1 MTTLNDPSSDEL
13 SEISFAT
20 VDELELAWKPLTA
33 DESVRAGA
41 LLLQA
46 SNYLR
51 QIAVN
56 NGQSIDDNIISDQT
70 GVYGANVKMVV
81 ISAVQRSLASPIDM
95 MPDAS
100 QWSQSA
106 SPYSE
111 SMSFSGNVS
120 STLYFKDK
128 ELKLLGL
135 GSVSGNL
142 GIAVLRGVR

>member
-1 MTTLNDPSSDEL
+1 MNPAQN
-13 SEISFAT
+13 SFAT
-20 VDELELAWKPLTA
+20 VQELMDSWKVLTA
-33 DESVRAGA
+33 DEQARAET

-51 QIAVN
+51 QVAFN
-56 NGQSIDDNIISDQT
+56 NGQDLDDNIAADPT
-70 GVYGANVKMVV
+70 GVYEANVKTVV
-81 ISAVQRSLASPIDM
+81 MSAVQRSLASPTDM

-128 ELKLLGL
+128 EFKLLGL
-135 GSVSGNL
+135 MGSVSGRQST
-142 GIAVLRGVR
+142 GILRGVR

>member
-1 MTTLNDPSSDEL
+1 MGTAQN
-13 SEISFAT
+13 SFAT
-20 VDELELAWKPLTA
+20 VDELAASWKALTI
-33 DESVRAGA
+33 EEQSRAEV

-51 QIAVN
+51 QIAYN
-56 NGQSIDDNIISDQT
+56 NGKDIDDNIIADPT
-70 GVYGANVKMVV
+70 GVYEANVKTVV
-81 ISAVQRSLASPIDM
+81 MSAVQRSLASPTDM
-95 MPDAS
+95 MPEAS

-135 GSVSGNL
+135 GSISGSSKT
-142 GIAVLRGVR
+142 GILRGVR

>member
-1 MTTLNDPSSDEL
+1 MATAQNSLASVSDL
-13 SEISFAT
+13 MA
-20 VDELELAWKPLTA
+20 AWKPLSA
-33 DESVRAGA
+33 EDQARAEV

-51 QIAVN
+51 QIAYN
-56 NGQSIDDNIISDQT
+56 NGKDIDDNIIADPT

-81 ISAVQRSLASPIDM
+81 TSAVQRSLASPVDM
-95 MPDAS
+95 VPDAS
-100 QWSQSA
+100 QWTQSA

-120 STLYFKDK
+120 ATLFFKDK

-135 GSVSGNL
+135 GSVSGTYKT
-142 GIAVLRGVR
+142 GVLRGVRG

>member
-1 MTTLNDPSSDEL
+1 MATPSET
-13 SEISFAT
+13 SFAT
-20 VDELELAWKPLTA
+20 VADLEAAWKPLTA
-33 DESVRAGA
+33 DEEARAEV

-51 QIAVN
+51 QIAIN
-56 NGQSIDDNIISDQT
+56 NGRDIDDNIIADPS

-81 ISAVQRSLASPIDM
+81 TSAVQRSIASPVDM

-111 SMSFSGNVS
+111 SMSFAGNVS

-142 GIAVLRGVR
+142 GISVLRGVR

>member
-1 MTTLNDPSSDEL
+1 MAAQKPSQ
-13 SEISFAT
+13 ISFAS
-20 VDELELAWKPLTA
+20 VAELETAWKSLTA
-33 DESVRAGA
+33 DEESRAEA

-51 QIAVN
+51 QIAYN
-56 NGQSIDDNIISDQT
+56 NGKDIDDNILADST
-70 GVYGANVKMVV
+70 GVYEANVKTVV
-81 ISAVQRSLASPIDM
+81 MSAVQRSLASPVDM

-100 QWSQSA
+100 QFSQSA

-135 GSVSGNL
+135 GSVSGSSKL
-142 GIAVLRGVR
+142 GLLRGVR

>member
-1 MTTLNDPSSDEL
+1 MQPAKS
-13 SEISFAT
+13 SFAT
-20 VDELELAWKPLTA
+20 VSELEASWKPLTIEEQA
-33 DESVRAGA
+33 RAEV

-56 NGQSIDDNIISDQT
+56 NGKDLDDNVEGDPT

-81 ISAVQRSLASPIDM
+81 MSAVQRSIASPIDM

-120 STLYFKDK
+120 ATLYFKDK

-142 GIAVLRGVR
+142 GVSIMRGVR

>member
-1 MTTLNDPSSDEL
+1 MAVQKPSET
-13 SEISFAT
+13 SFAT
-20 VDELELAWKPLTA
+20 VTELEASWKPLTA
-33 DESVRAGA
+33 DEESRAEA

-51 QIAVN
+51 QIAYN
-56 NGQSIDDNIISDQT
+56 NGKDLDDNINGDPS
-70 GVYGANVKMVV
+70 GVYEANVKMVV
-81 ISAVQRSLASPIDM
+81 MSAVQRSLASPVDM

-100 QWSQSA
+100 QRSQSA
-106 SPYSE
+106 TPYSE

-120 STLYFKDK
+120 STLYFKEK

-142 GIAVLRGVR
+142 GISVLRGVR

>member
-1 MTTLNDPSSDEL
+1 MAKT
-13 SEISFAT
+13 SESSFAT
-20 VDELELAWKPLTA
+20 VADLEAAWKPLTL
-33 DESVRAGA
+33 DEKARAEV

-51 QIAVN
+51 QIAYN
-56 NGQSIDDNIISDQT
+56 NQKDIDDLILADST

-81 ISAVQRSLASPIDM
+81 TSSVQRSIASPVDM

-106 SPYSE
+106 TPYSE

-128 ELKLLGL
+128 ELKLLGI
-135 GSVSGNL
+135 GSVAGNL
-142 GIAVLRGVR
+142 SVSVLRGVR

>member
-1 MTTLNDPSSDEL
+1 MALQKPSEVSL
-13 SEISFAT
+13 AT
-20 VDELELAWKPLTA
+20 VSDLEGAWKSLTT
-33 DESVRAGA
+33 DEKARAEI

-51 QIAVN
+51 QIAYN
-56 NGQSIDDNIISDQT
+56 NGKDLDDNIDADPT
-70 GVYGANVKMVV
+70 GVYGANAKMVV
-81 ISAVQRSLASPIDM
+81 ISAAQRSLASPVDM
-95 MPDAS
+95 MPEAS

-120 STLYFKDK
+120 STLYFKEK

-135 GSVSGNL
+135 GSISGNL
-142 GIAVLRGVR
+142 GISVLRGIR

>member
-1 MTTLNDPSSDEL
+1 MGTAQN
-13 SEISFAT
+13 SFAS
-20 VDELELAWKPLTA
+20 VGELMQAWKALPPNDQA
-33 DESVRAGA
+33 RAET

-51 QIAVN
+51 QIAFN
-56 NGQSIDDNIISDQT
+56 NGKDIDDNINADPT
-70 GVYGANVKMVV
+70 GVYEANVKMVV
-81 ISAVQRSLASPIDM
+81 ISAVQRSLASPVDM

-142 GIAVLRGVR
+142 KTGLLRGVR

>member
-1 MTTLNDPSSDEL
+1 MSQIAQS
-13 SEISFAT
+13 SFAT
-20 VDELELAWKPLTA
+20 TQELMEVWKPLTIDEQARA
-33 DESVRAGA
+33 DA

-51 QIAVN
+51 QVAYN
-56 NGQSIDDNIISDQT
+56 NAQDIDDNIAADQT
-70 GVYGANVKMVV
+70 GVYEANVKTVV
-81 ISAVQRSLASPIDM
+81 LSAVQRSIASPVDM

-111 SMSFSGNVS
+111 SMSFSGNAS

-135 GSVSGNL
+135 GSVSGRM
-142 GIAVLRGVR
+142 GVSVLRGVR

>member
-1 MTTLNDPSSDEL
+1 MVTPSET
-13 SEISFAT
+13 SFAT
-20 VDELELAWKPLTA
+20 VTDLEAAWKPLTA
-33 DESVRAGA
+33 DEEARAEV

-51 QIAVN
+51 QIAMN
-56 NGQSIDDNIISDQT
+56 NGKDLDDNISADPT

-81 ISAVQRSLASPIDM
+81 TSAVQRSIASPIDM
-95 MPDAS
+95 VPDAS

-111 SMSFSGNVS
+111 SMTFAGNVS
-120 STLYFKDK
+120 STLYFKEK

-142 GIAVLRGVR
+142 GISVLRGVR

>member
-1 MTTLNDPSSDEL
+1 MATQKLSQTSLAQVSDLEASWKTLTIDDK
-13 SEISFAT
+13 A
-20 VDELELAWKPLTA
+20 
-33 DESVRAGA
+33 RAEV

-51 QIAVN
+51 QIAFN
-56 NGQSIDDNIISDQT
+56 NSKDLDDMIKADPT
-70 GVYGANVKMVV
+70 GVYGANVRLVV
-81 ISAVQRSLASPIDM
+81 VSAVQREMASPVDM

-111 SMSFSGNVS
+111 SMSFSGNVT

-135 GSVSGNL
+135 GSVSGKVS
-142 GIAVLRGVR
+142 ISVMRGVR

>member
-1 MTTLNDPSSDEL
+1 MATQKLSQTSLAQVSD
-13 SEISFAT
+13 
-20 VDELELAWKPLTA
+20 LEASWKPLDIRSDQT
-33 DESVRAGA
+33 RAEV

-51 QIAVN
+51 QIAFN
-56 NGQSIDDNIISDQT
+56 NGKDLDDMIKADPT
-70 GVYGANVKMVV
+70 GVYGANVRLVLV
-81 ISAVQRSLASPIDM
+81 SAVQREMTSPVDM

-111 SMSFSGNVS
+111 SMSFSGNVT
-120 STLYFKDK
+120 STIYFKDK

-135 GSVSGNL
+135 GSVSGK
-142 GIAVLRGVR
+142 VSTSVMRGVR

>member
-1 MTTLNDPSSDEL
+1 MTKANNSL
-13 SEISFAT
+13 AT
-20 VDELELAWKPLTA
+20 VAELEAAWKPLTI
-33 DESVRAGA
+33 DEQARAEV

-51 QIAVN
+51 QIAAN
-56 NGQSIDDNIISDQT
+56 NSKDLDDNINADPT

-81 ISAVQRSLASPIDM
+81 LSAVQRSIASPIDM
-95 MPDAS
+95 MPDAT

-106 SPYSE
+106 TPYSE
-111 SMSFSGNVS
+111 SMSFIGNSS

-142 GIAVLRGVR
+142 SISVLRGVR

>member
-1 MTTLNDPSSDEL
+1 MTKANNSL
-13 SEISFAT
+13 AT
-20 VDELELAWKPLTA
+20 VAELEAAWKPLTA
-33 DESVRAGA
+33 DEQARAEV

-51 QIAVN
+51 QIAAN
-56 NGQSIDDNIISDQT
+56 NNKDLDDNINADPT

-81 ISAVQRSLASPIDM
+81 LSAVQRSIASPIDM
-95 MPDAS
+95 MPDAT

-106 SPYSE
+106 TPYSE
-111 SMSFSGNVS
+111 SMSFIGNSS

-142 GIAVLRGVR
+142 SISVLRGVR

>member
-1 MTTLNDPSSDEL
+1 MQPADK
-13 SEISFAT
+13 SFAT
-20 VDELELAWKPLTA
+20 VTELENAWKPLTA
-33 DESVRAGA
+33 DEQARAEV

-51 QIAVN
+51 QIAYN
-56 NGQSIDDNIISDQT
+56 NSKDIDDNIDGDQT
-70 GVYGANVKMVV
+70 GVYSANVKMVV
-81 ISAVQRSLASPIDM
+81 ISAVQRSIASPIDM
-95 MPDAS
+95 MPDAT

-120 STLYFKDK
+120 ATLYFKDK

-142 GIAVLRGVR
+142 GVSIMRGVR

>member
-1 MTTLNDPSSDEL
+1 MTTQ
-13 SEISFAT
+13 SEVSFAT
-20 VDELELAWKPLTA
+20 VADLEASWKPLTA
-33 DESVRAGA
+33 DEAARAEV

-56 NGQSIDDNIISDQT
+56 NDKDLDDLIWSDPS

-81 ISAVQRSLASPIDM
+81 TSAVQRSLASPLDM
-95 MPDAS
+95 MPEAS

-142 GIAVLRGVR
+142 GISVLRGVR

>member
-1 MTTLNDPSSDEL
+1 MNPAQN
-13 SEISFAT
+13 SFAT
-20 VDELELAWKPLTA
+20 VQELMDSWKVLTA
-33 DESVRAGA
+33 DEQDRAEN

-51 QIAVN
+51 QVAFN
-56 NGQSIDDNIISDQT
+56 NGQDLDDNITADPT
-70 GVYGANVKMVV
+70 GVYEANVKTVV
-81 ISAVQRSLASPIDM
+81 MSAVQRSLASPTDM

-128 ELKLLGL
+128 EFKLLGL
-135 GSVSGNL
+135 MGSVSGRQST
-142 GIAVLRGVR
+142 GILRGVR

>member
-1 MTTLNDPSSDEL
+1 MAIPSKV
-13 SEISFAT
+13 SFAT
-20 VDELELAWKPLTA
+20 VAQLEAAWKPLTLE
-33 DESVRAGA
+33 DRARA
-41 LLLQA
+41 EVLLLQA

-51 QIAVN
+51 QIAIN
-56 NGQSIDDNIISDQT
+56 NGMDLDDNILADPS
-70 GVYGANVKMVV
+70 GVYAANVEMVV
-81 ISAVQRSLASPIDM
+81 ISAVQRSLASPVDM

-120 STLYFKDK
+120 STLFFKDK

-135 GSVSGNL
+135 GSVSGKL
-142 GIAVLRGVR
+142 GISVLRGVR

>member
-1 MTTLNDPSSDEL
+1 MVAQKPSQ
-13 SEISFAT
+13 ISFAS
-20 VDELELAWKPLTA
+20 VAELETAWKSLTA
-33 DESVRAGA
+33 DEESRAEA

-51 QIAVN
+51 QIAYN
-56 NGQSIDDNIISDQT
+56 NGKDIDDNILADST
-70 GVYGANVKMVV
+70 GVYGANVKTVV
-81 ISAVQRSLASPIDM
+81 MSAVQRSLASPVDM

-100 QWSQSA
+100 QFSQSA

-135 GSVSGNL
+135 GSVSGTSKL
-142 GIAVLRGVR
+142 GLLRGVR

>member
-1 MTTLNDPSSDEL
+1 MATPSEK
-13 SEISFAT
+13 SFAT
-20 VDELELAWKPLTA
+20 VADLEAAWKPLTA
-33 DESVRAGA
+33 DEEARAQV

-56 NGQSIDDNIISDQT
+56 NGKDLDDNIISDPS

-81 ISAVQRSLASPIDM
+81 TSAVQRSIASPIDM

-100 QWSQSA
+100 QFSQSA

-120 STLYFKDK
+120 ATLYFKDK

-135 GSVSGNL
+135 GSVAGNK
-142 GIAVLRGVR
+142 GISILRGVR

>member
-1 MTTLNDPSSDEL
+1 MKPAES
-13 SEISFAT
+13 SFAT
-20 VDELELAWKPLTA
+20 VEELMASWKTLTLDEQ
-33 DESVRAGA
+33 SRAEV

-51 QIAVN
+51 QVAYN
-56 NGQSIDDNIISDQT
+56 NNKDIDDNIAGDPS
-70 GVYGANVKMVV
+70 GVYEANVKTVI
-81 ISAVQRSLASPIDM
+81 ISAVQRSLASPLDM

-106 SPYSE
+106 TPYSE

-135 GSVSGNL
+135 GSVSGRQ
-142 GIAVLRGVR
+142 GVGVLRGVR

>member
-1 MTTLNDPSSDEL
+1 MVAQKPSQ
-13 SEISFAT
+13 ISFAS
-20 VDELELAWKPLTA
+20 VAELETAWKSLTA
-33 DESVRAGA
+33 DEESRAEA

-51 QIAVN
+51 QIAYN
-56 NGQSIDDNIISDQT
+56 NGKDIDDNILADST
-70 GVYGANVKMVV
+70 GVYGANVKTVV
-81 ISAVQRSLASPIDM
+81 MSAVQRSLASPVDM

-100 QWSQSA
+100 QFSQSA

-135 GSVSGNL
+135 GSVSGASKL
-142 GIAVLRGVR
+142 GLLRGVR

>member
-1 MTTLNDPSSDEL
+1 MGTAQN
-13 SEISFAT
+13 SFAS
-20 VDELELAWKPLTA
+20 VGELMQAWKTLSPDDQA
-33 DESVRAGA
+33 RAET

-51 QIAVN
+51 QIAFN
-56 NGQSIDDNIISDQT
+56 NGKDIDDNINADPT
-70 GVYGANVKMVV
+70 GVYEANVKMVV
-81 ISAVQRSLASPIDM
+81 ISAVQRSLASPVDM

-142 GIAVLRGVR
+142 KSGLLRGVR

>member
-1 MTTLNDPSSDEL
+1 MQPAKS
-13 SEISFAT
+13 SFAT
-20 VDELELAWKPLTA
+20 VSELEASWKPLTIEEQA
-33 DESVRAGA
+33 RAEV

-56 NGQSIDDNIISDQT
+56 NGKDLDDNIDGDPT

-81 ISAVQRSLASPIDM
+81 MSAVQRSIASPIDM

-120 STLYFKDK
+120 ATLYFKDK

-142 GIAVLRGVR
+142 GVSIMRGVR

>member
-1 MTTLNDPSSDEL
+1 MAKT
-13 SEISFAT
+13 SESSFAT
-20 VDELELAWKPLTA
+20 VADLEAAWKPLSL
-33 DESVRAGA
+33 DEKARAEV

-51 QIAVN
+51 QIAYN
-56 NGQSIDDNIISDQT
+56 NQKDIDDLILADST

-81 ISAVQRSLASPIDM
+81 TSSVQRSIASPVDM

-128 ELKLLGL
+128 ELKLLGI
-135 GSVSGNL
+135 GSVAGNL
-142 GIAVLRGVR
+142 SFSVLRGVR